1 MTGFGFPELAG
12 RSRGQ
17 EIVSHGLPKGSF
29 DQILERRVWA
39 RRLGKSAAFLWND
52 LRGTVSIP
60 AHKIDYSQVT
70 VIRFAAR
77 DKIQGSVQGTTNQ
90 TTIVRDL
97 RARDA
102 TNAAAA
108 AARFARNSNVAATV
122 ARTWDVA
129 DISYTLANNKALC
142 ILGYVSYT
150 SPPVMDAIRFT
161 LGGIVALAEYA
172 LVSVA
177 VDLTYRGVYFDPPLV
192 YAPGQ
197 VFAYDLLSE
206 TAILAGAESF
216 GFFGYAAEPAA
227 LSVLPDQAN
236 LV

>member
-1 MTGFGFPELAG
+1 MNALGLPELAG
-12 RSRGQ
+12 RQRGDA
-17 EIVSHGLPKGSF
+17 ILSHGLPKGSF
-29 DQILERRVWA
+29 EQILERRAWA
-39 RRLGKSAAFLWND
+39 RRLGKSASLLWND
-52 LRGTVSIP
+52 LRATVSIP
-60 AHKIDYSQVT
+60 AHKIDFSQVT
-70 VIRFAAR
+70 AIRFAAR
-77 DKIQGSVQGTTNQ
+77 DKIQGAVQGTTNQ
-90 TTIVRDL
+90 TTVIRDL
-97 RARDA
+97 RSRDA

-108 AARFARNSNVAATV
+108 AARFARNSNVNATV

-129 DISYTLANNKALC
+129 DISFALANNKALC

-150 SPPVMDAIRFT
+150 SPPIMDAIRFT

-206 TAILAGAESF
+206 AAILAGAESF
-216 GFFGYAAEPAA
+216 GFIGYAAEPAG

>member
-1 MTGFGFPELAG
+1 M
-12 RSRGQ
+12 
-17 EIVSHGLPKGSF
+17 
-29 DQILERRVWA
+29 
-39 RRLGKSAAFLWND
+39 
-52 LRGTVSIP
+52 
-60 AHKIDYSQVT
+60 
-70 VIRFAAR
+70 
-77 DKIQGSVQGTTNQ
+77 QGSVQGTTNQ
-90 TTIVRDL
+90 PTIGRGF

-102 TNAAAA
+102 PNAAAA

-161 LGGIVALAEYA
+161 LGGIVALAEDA

-177 VDLTYRGVYFDPPLV
+177 GDLAYRGVYVHPPLV

-197 VFAYDLLSE
+197 VFAYHLL
-206 TAILAGAESF
+206 
-216 GFFGYAAEPAA
+216 
-227 LSVLPDQAN
+227 
-236 LV
+236 

>member
-1 MTGFGFPELAG
+1 MVNSLGLIEGAATRDQVIL
-12 RSRGQ
+12 
-17 EIVSHGLPKGSF
+17 SHGLPKGSF
-29 DQILERRVWA
+29 EQILERRAWA

-70 VIRFAAR
+70 AIRFAAR
-77 DKIQGSVQGTTNQ
+77 DKVQGAVQGTTNQ

-102 TNAAAA
+102 SNAASG
-108 AARFARNSNVAATV
+108 AARFARLSNVAV
-122 ARTWDVA
+122 VGVRVWDVA
-129 DISYTLANNKALC
+129 DISFALANNKALC
-142 ILGYVSYT
+142 VLGYVSYT
-150 SPPVMDAIRFT
+150 SPPLMDAIRFT

-197 VFAYDLLSE
+197 VFSYDLLSE
-206 TAILAGAESF
+206 VGFAAAAESF